1 MNERE
6 EERMSG
12 LKDQHEDTG
21 LCTCGVLIS
30 DCDDA
35 YAHIT
40 GGAWW
45 KLNYKWVQRLLHV

>member
-1 MNERE
+1 
-6 EERMSG
+6 
-12 LKDQHEDTG
+12 
-21 LCTCGVLIS
+21 VLIP

-45 KLNYKWVQRLLHV
+45 KLNHGT

>member
-40 GGAWW
+40 GGA
-45 KLNYKWVQRLLHV
+45 